1 MEVIALI
8 LFASIFFGIM
18 SGYPVG
24 IMLGGLSILFG
35 IFLVPDFLDFLP
47 LRIMGI
53 MENQLLISIPMF
65 IFMGLMFEK
74 SGLAEKLLE
83 SMAVLFGQLKGGL
96 AVSVVVVGA
105 LLAASSGI
113 VGATVITMGLISL
126 PVMIK
131 RGYSIPLS
139 TGVICASSTLGQ
151 IIPPS
156 VVLILLGSVMNVSVG
171 TLFSKALTPGLF
183 LVAAY
188 IIYILIYAQIFPQKA
203 PPLPSEYIK
212 EYKQDG
218 FFKKLLIAFF
228 FPLLLIVLVLGSI
241 FSGIATPT
249 EASALGAAGAIFL
262 TYTQKKLNWEIVK
275 KVCLDT
281 SHLTSMVFLILLG
294 ATTFSLVFR
303 GLGGERFLIDLIVG
317 SNLSPMMFL
326 LLVMLVVFI
335 AGFFIDFIE
344 IIFILVPIVT
354 PIFITLKMDLIW
366 IGLLLCLNIQTSFL
380 SPPFGFA
387 LFYLKG
393 VAPQEVTTQHI
404 YKGIIPFIVIQLL
417 LLGAYIIFYN

>member
-1 MEVIALI
+1 MEIIALI
-8 LFASIFFGIM
+8 LFISIFFGIM

-35 IFLVPDFLDFLP
+35 ILLVPDFLDFLP

-96 AVSVVVVGA
+96 AISVVVVGA

-139 TGVICASSTLGQ
+139 AGVICASSTLGQ

-171 TLFSKALTPGLF
+171 TLFSKALTPGLI
-183 LVAAY
+183 LVGTY
-188 IIYILIYAQIFPQKA
+188 IVYILIYAQIFPQKA
-203 PPLPSEYIK
+203 PPLPVEYIK
-212 EYKQDG
+212 QYKKDG
-218 FFKKLLIAFF
+218 FFKKLLLAFF

-262 TYTQKKLNWEIVK
+262 TFSQKKLNWEIIK

-317 SNLSPMMFL
+317 SKLSPMMFL
-326 LLVMLVVFI
+326 FLVMLVVFI

-354 PIFITLKMDLIW
+354 PVFITLKMDLIW

-404 YKGIIPFIVIQLL
+404 YKGIVPFIAIQLL
-417 LLGAYIIFYN
+417 LLGVYIFFYN